1 MANQVYGVGYSKKQP
16 ADILRLAMQ
25 LDAIVYD
32 VRYSPRS
39 RRPEWSRKR
48 LTEALGDR
56 YQHTPQFGNA
66 NYKVKGGPIEIK
78 DFAAGL
84 AMVRASDKP
93 VILMCVCG
101 DPNKCHRTVVG
112 RLLRQYAIQYT
123 ELDDPSLRLTAE
135 GRAIN
140 QPSLL

>member
-1 MANQVYGVGYSKKQP
+1 MANRVYGVGYSKKQP

-25 LDAIVYD
+25 LDAIVFD
-32 VRYSPRS
+32 VRLSPRS

-56 YQHTPQFGNA
+56 YQHVPEFGNI
-66 NYKVKGGPIEIK
+66 NYKGGPIEIK
-78 DFAAGL
+78 DFTAGL
-84 AMVRASDKP
+84 AQVRASGKP

-101 DPNKCHRTVVG
+101 DPAKCHRTMVG
-112 RLLRQYAIQYT
+112 RLLRQYAIEYT
-123 ELDDPSLRLTAE
+123 ELDDPKLRRTAE
-135 GRAIN
+135 GRRIS